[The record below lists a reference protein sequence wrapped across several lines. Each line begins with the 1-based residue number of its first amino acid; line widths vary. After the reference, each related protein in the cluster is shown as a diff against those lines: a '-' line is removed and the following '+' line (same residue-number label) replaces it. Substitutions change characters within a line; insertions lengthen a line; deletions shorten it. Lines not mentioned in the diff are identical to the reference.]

1 MRHGILSSLAVL
13 TLAGL
18 PVMAAAAA
26 APTDLVIRVISEGGK
41 FVGTSM
47 GGAEII
53 VRDVRSGEV
62 LARGR
67 TAGSTGDTVRIMAG
81 GPRGTP
87 LADDATAVFTAR
99 IDVAEPTLVEVEA
112 YGPLA
117 QPQAA
122 VRVTTQRWIVPGRAA
137 TPGDGWVLEL
147 PGLVV
152 DLVEPAASQRG
163 APGTSME
170 LAANVALM
178 CGCPIEP
185 GGIWDAA
192 RYDVR
197 ATIRRDG
204 EPAGEVRL
212 SYGGRTGHF
221 TGAFP
226 AEKAGVHVVTVTAVD
241 TKTGATGV
249 DATSIVIPR

>member
-1 MRHGILSSLAVL
+1 MRSGALVRLSALI
-13 TLAGL
+13 LAGL
-18 PVMAAAAA
+18 PVTAAAE
-26 APTDLVIRVISEGGK
+26 PTDLVIRVISEGGR

-53 VRDVRSGEV
+53 LRDVRSGEV
-62 LARGR
+62 LAHGR
-67 TAGSTGDTVRIMAG
+67 TAGSTGDTARIMTG

-87 LADDATAVFTAR
+87 LADEASAAFRTR
-99 IDVAEPTLVEVEA
+99 IDIDEPRLVEVVA

-122 VRVTTQRWIVPGRAA
+122 VRVTAQRWIVPGRPA
-137 TPGDGWVLEL
+137 TQGDGWVLEL

-152 DLVEPAASQRG
+152 DLVEPAAHQRG
-163 APGTSME
+163 GVGASVR

-197 ATIRRDG
+197 ATIRHDG
-204 EPAGEVRL
+204 RPAGEVRL
-212 SYGGRTGHF
+212 SYGGRTGYF

-226 AEKAGVHVVTVTAVD
+226 ADMAGAYAVTVTAID

-249 DATSIVIPR
+249 DASSILVP

>member
-1 MRHGILSSLAVL
+1 MKFSLIV
-13 TLAGL
+13 
-18 PVMAAAAA
+18 AAAIVAA
-26 APTDLVIRVISEGGK
+26 APVNAAAEPTDLTIRVISEGGK

-67 TAGSTGDTVRIMAG
+67 TAGSTGDTARIMAG
-81 GPRGTP
+81 GARGTAV
-87 LADDATAVFTAR
+87 ADEASAAFKAR
-99 IDVAEPTLVEVEA
+99 IDIAEPKLVEVEA

-122 VRVTTQRWIVPGRAA
+122 VRITAQRWIVPGRPA
-137 TPGDGWVLEL
+137 TLGDGWVLEL

-152 DLVEPAASQRG
+152 DLVEPAASQR
-163 APGTSME
+163 AAAGTSIR
-170 LAANVALM
+170 LAANIALM

-185 GGIWDAA
+185 GGLWDAA

-197 ATIRRDG
+197 AEVRRDG
-204 EPAGEVRL
+204 QRAGEVRL
-212 SYGGRTGHF
+212 SYGGRTGYF
-221 TGAFP
+221 TGAFS
-226 AEKAGVHVVTVTAVD
+226 AEKAGAHVVTVTAVD

-249 DATSIVIPR
+249 DATTIIIP

>member
-1 MRHGILSSLAVL
+1 MRYGVLACLSALA
-13 TLAGL
+13 LAGL
-18 PVMAAAAA
+18 PVAAAAE
-26 APTDLVIRVISEGGK
+26 PTDLVIRVISEGGK
-41 FVGTSM
+41 YVGTSM
-47 GGAEII
+47 GGAEIT

-67 TAGSTGDTVRIMAG
+67 TAGSTGDTARIMTG

-87 LADDATAVFTAR
+87 LADEASAAFRAR
-99 IDVAEPTLVEVEA
+99 IDIDEPRLVEVEA
-112 YGPLA
+112 FGPLA

-122 VRVTTQRWIVPGRAA
+122 VRVTAQRWIVPGRPV
-137 TPGDGWVLEL
+137 TGDGWVLEL

-152 DLVEPAASQRG
+152 DLVEPAAHQRG
-163 APGTSME
+163 ATGASVR

-204 EPAGEVRL
+204 QPAGEVRL
-212 SYGGRTGHF
+212 SYGGRTGYF
-221 TGAFP
+221 TGTFP
-226 AEKAGVHVVTVTAVD
+226 ADKAGAYVVTVTAID

-249 DATSIVIPR
+249 DATSILIP

>member
-1 MRHGILSSLAVL
+1 MRLAALARLSALV
-13 TLAGL
+13 LAGL
-18 PVMAAAAA
+18 PIAVAAE
-26 APTDLVIRVISEGGK
+26 PTDLVIRVISEGGK

-67 TAGSTGDTVRIMAG
+67 TTGSTGDTARIMAG
-81 GPRGTP
+81 GPRGTA
-87 LADDATAVFTAR
+87 LADESSAAFKAR
-99 IDVAEPTLVEVEA
+99 IDIDEPRLVQVEA

-137 TPGDGWVLEL
+137 TQGDGWVLEL

-152 DLVEPAASQRG
+152 DLVEPAAHQRAAAG
-163 APGTSME
+163 ASVR

-192 RYDVR
+192 RYDVW
-197 ATIRRDG
+197 ASVRRDG
-204 EPAGEVRL
+204 QPAGEIRL
-212 SYGGRTGHF
+212 SYGGRTGYFAGSF
-221 TGAFP
+221 TTENAGAY
-226 AEKAGVHVVTVTAVD
+226 VVTVTAID

-249 DATSIVIPR
+249 DATSIVIP

>member
-1 MRHGILSSLAVL
+1 MRSGALVRLPALI
-13 TLAGL
+13 LAGL
-18 PVMAAAAA
+18 PVAAAAE
-26 APTDLVIRVISEGGK
+26 PTDLVIRVISEGGK

-62 LARGR
+62 LVHGR
-67 TAGSTGDTVRIMAG
+67 TAGSTGDTARIMKG

-87 LADDATAVFTAR
+87 LADETAAAFRTT
-99 IDVAEPTLVEVEA
+99 IDIDEPRLVEVEA

-122 VRVTTQRWIVPGRAA
+122 VRVTSQRWVLPGRGA
-137 TPGDGWVLEL
+137 TQGDGWLLEL

-152 DLVEPAASQRG
+152 DLVAPAAHQRG
-163 APGTSME
+163 TAGAAIR

-197 ATIRRDG
+197 ASAKRDG
-204 EPAGEVRL
+204 QPAGEVSL
-212 SYGGRTGHF
+212 SYGGRTGYF
-221 TGAFP
+221 TGTLP
-226 AEKAGVHVVTVTAVD
+226 VDKAGAHVITVTAVD

-249 DATSIVIPR
+249 DASSILIP

>member
-1 MRHGILSSLAVL
+1 
-13 TLAGL
+13 
-18 PVMAAAAA
+18 MAAAAE
-26 APTDLVIRVISEGGK
+26 PTDLVIRVISEGGK
-41 FVGTSM
+41 YVGTSM

-67 TAGSTGDTVRIMAG
+67 TAGSTGDTARIMTG

-87 LADDATAVFTAR
+87 LADEASAAFRAR
-99 IDVAEPTLVEVEA
+99 IDIDEPRLVEVEA
-112 YGPLA
+112 FGPLA

-122 VRVTTQRWIVPGRAA
+122 VRVTAQRWIVPGRPV
-137 TPGDGWVLEL
+137 TGDGWVLEL

-152 DLVEPAASQRG
+152 DLVEPAAHQRG
-163 APGTSME
+163 AAGASVR

-204 EPAGEVRL
+204 QPADEVRL
-212 SYGGRTGHF
+212 SYGGRTGYF
-221 TGAFP
+221 AGTFP
-226 AEKAGVHVVTVTAVD
+226 ADKAGAYVVTVTAMD
-241 TKTGATGV
+241 SKTGATGV
-249 DATSIVIPR
+249 DATSILIP

>member
-1 MRHGILSSLAVL
+1 MRSGALVRLSALI
-13 TLAGL
+13 LAGL
-18 PVMAAAAA
+18 PVTAAAE
-26 APTDLVIRVISEGGK
+26 PTDLVIRVISEGGK

-53 VRDVRSGEV
+53 LRDVRSGEV

-67 TAGSTGDTVRIMAG
+67 TTGSTGDTDRIMAG

-87 LADDATAVFTAR
+87 LADEASAAFRTR
-99 IDVAEPTLVEVEA
+99 IDIDEPRLVEVEA

-122 VRVTTQRWIVPGRAA
+122 VRVTAQRWILPGRPA
-137 TPGDGWVLEL
+137 TQGDGWVLEL

-152 DLVEPAASQRG
+152 DLVEPAAHQRG
-163 APGTSME
+163 AAGTSIR

-197 ATIRRDG
+197 ATVRREG
-204 EPAGEVRL
+204 QPAGEVRL
-212 SYGGRTGHF
+212 SYGGRTGYF
-221 TGAFP
+221 TGAF
-226 AEKAGVHVVTVTAVD
+226 AVEKAGAHVVTVTAVD

-249 DATSIVIPR
+249 DATSILVP

>member
-1 MRHGILSSLAVL
+1 MRLASLARL
-13 TLAGL
+13 STLALAGL
-18 PVMAAAAA
+18 PIAAAAE
-26 APTDLVIRVISEGGK
+26 PTDLVIRVISEGGK

-62 LARGR
+62 LARGS
-67 TAGSTGDTVRIMAG
+67 TTGSTGDTARIMAG

-87 LADDATAVFTAR
+87 LADEASAAFRTR
-99 IDVAEPTLVEVEA
+99 IDIDEPRLVEVEA

-122 VRVTTQRWIVPGRAA
+122 VRVTAQRWILPGRSA
-137 TPGDGWVLEL
+137 TQGDGWVLEL

-152 DLVEPAASQRG
+152 DLVEPAAHQRG
-163 APGTSME
+163 PAGTSIR

-197 ATIRRDG
+197 ATLQRDG
-204 EPAGEVRL
+204 QPAGEVRL
-212 SYGGRTGHF
+212 SYGGSTGYF
-221 TGAFP
+221 TGTFP
-226 AEKAGVHVVTVTAVD
+226 AEKAGAHIITATAVD

-249 DATSIVIPR
+249 DATSIVIP

>member
-1 MRHGILSSLAVL
+1 
-13 TLAGL
+13 
-18 PVMAAAAA
+18 MAAAAE
-26 APTDLVIRVISEGGK
+26 PTDLVIRVISEGGK

-62 LARGR
+62 LVHGR
-67 TAGSTGDTVRIMAG
+67 TAGSTGDTARIMKG

-87 LADDATAVFTAR
+87 LADETAAAFRTT
-99 IDVAEPTLVEVEA
+99 IDIDEPRLVEVEA

-122 VRVTTQRWIVPGRAA
+122 VRVTSQRWVLPGRGA
-137 TPGDGWVLEL
+137 TQGDGWLLEL

-152 DLVEPAASQRG
+152 DLVEPAAHQRG
-163 APGTSME
+163 TAGAAIR

-197 ATIRRDG
+197 ASAKRDG
-204 EPAGEVRL
+204 QPAGEVSL
-212 SYGGRTGHF
+212 SYGGRTGYF
-221 TGAFP
+221 TGTLP
-226 AEKAGVHVVTVTAVD
+226 VDKAGAHVITVTAVD

-249 DATSIVIPR
+249 DASSILIP

>member
-1 MRHGILSSLAVL
+1 
-13 TLAGL
+13 
-18 PVMAAAAA
+18 
-26 APTDLVIRVISEGGK
+26 
-41 FVGTSM
+41 M

-62 LARGR
+62 LVHGR
-67 TAGSTGDTVRIMAG
+67 TAGSTGDTARIMKG

-87 LADDATAVFTAR
+87 LADETAAAFRTT
-99 IDVAEPTLVEVEA
+99 IDIDEPRLVEVEA

-122 VRVTTQRWIVPGRAA
+122 VRVTSQRWVLPGRGAMQ
-137 TPGDGWVLEL
+137 GDGWLLEL

-152 DLVEPAASQRG
+152 DLVEPAAHQRG
-163 APGTSME
+163 TAGAAIR

-197 ATIRRDG
+197 ASAKRDG
-204 EPAGEVRL
+204 QPAGEVSL
-212 SYGGRTGHF
+212 SYGGRTGYF
-221 TGAFP
+221 TGTLP
-226 AEKAGVHVVTVTAVD
+226 VDKAGAHVITVTAVD

-249 DATSIVIPR
+249 DASSILIP

>member
-1 MRHGILSSLAVL
+1 MRSGALVRLSALI
-13 TLAGL
+13 LAGL
-18 PVMAAAAA
+18 PVAAAAE
-26 APTDLVIRVISEGGK
+26 PTDLVIRVISEGGK

-62 LARGR
+62 LVHGR
-67 TAGSTGDTVRIMAG
+67 TAGSTGDTARIMKG

-87 LADDATAVFTAR
+87 LADETAAAFRTT
-99 IDVAEPTLVEVEA
+99 IDIDEPRLVEVEA

-122 VRVTTQRWIVPGRAA
+122 VRVTSQRWVLPGRGA
-137 TPGDGWVLEL
+137 TQGDGWLLEL

-152 DLVEPAASQRG
+152 DLVEPAAHQRG
-163 APGTSME
+163 TAGAAIR

-197 ATIRRDG
+197 ASAKRDG
-204 EPAGEVRL
+204 QPAGEVSL
-212 SYGGRTGHF
+212 SYGGRTGYF
-221 TGAFP
+221 TGTLP
-226 AEKAGVHVVTVTAVD
+226 VDKAGAHVITVTAVD
-241 TKTGATGV
+241 TTTGATGV
-249 DATSIVIPR
+249 DASSILIP

>member
-1 MRHGILSSLAVL
+1 MRSGALVRLPALI
-13 TLAGL
+13 LAGL
-18 PVMAAAAA
+18 PVAAAAE
-26 APTDLVIRVISEGGK
+26 PTDLVIRVISEGGK

-62 LARGR
+62 LVHGR
-67 TAGSTGDTVRIMAG
+67 TAGSTGDTARIMKG

-87 LADDATAVFTAR
+87 LADETAAAFRTT
-99 IDVAEPTLVEVEA
+99 IDIDEPRLVEVEA

-122 VRVTTQRWIVPGRAA
+122 VRVTSQRWVLPGRGA
-137 TPGDGWVLEL
+137 TQGDGWLLEL

-152 DLVEPAASQRG
+152 DLVEPAAHQRG
-163 APGTSME
+163 TAGAAIR

-197 ATIRRDG
+197 ASAKRDG
-204 EPAGEVRL
+204 QPAGEVSL
-212 SYGGRTGHF
+212 SYGGRTGYF
-221 TGAFP
+221 TGTLP
-226 AEKAGVHVVTVTAVD
+226 VDKAGAHVITVTAVD

-249 DATSIVIPR
+249 DASSILIP

>member
-1 MRHGILSSLAVL
+1 MRPGLLLA
-13 TLAGL
+13 LAFIAGA
-18 PVMAAAAA
+18 PAVASAE
-26 APTDLVIRVISEGGK
+26 PTDLTIRVISEGGK

-47 GGAEII
+47 GGVGII

-67 TAGSTGDTVRIMAG
+67 TAGSTGDTARIMAG

-87 LADDATAVFTAR
+87 LADDASASFKAR
-99 IDVAEPTLVEVEA
+99 IDIDEPRLVEVEA

-122 VRVTTQRWIVPGRAA
+122 VRVTAQRWILPGRPG
-137 TPGDGWVLEL
+137 TQGDGWVLEL

-152 DLVEPAASQRG
+152 DVVEPAASQRG
-163 APGTSME
+163 AAGTNIR
-170 LAANVALM
+170 LGANVALM

-197 ATIRRDG
+197 AAIQHDG
-204 EPAGEVRL
+204 RPAGEVRL
-212 SYGGRTGHF
+212 SYGGRTGYF
-221 TGAFP
+221 TGAFQ
-226 AEKAGVHVVTVTAVD
+226 AEESGAHVVTVTAID
-241 TKTGATGV
+241 TKTGATGI
-249 DATSIVIPR
+249 DATSIVIP

>member
-1 MRHGILSSLAVL
+1 MRPGALACLSALV
-13 TLAGL
+13 LAGL
-18 PVMAAAAA
+18 PPAAAAE
-26 APTDLVIRVISEGGK
+26 PTDLVIRVISEGGK

-53 VRDVRSGEV
+53 VSDVRSGEV

-67 TAGSTGDTVRIMAG
+67 TAGSTGDTARIMAG
-81 GPRGTP
+81 GPSGTP
-87 LADDATAVFTAR
+87 LADEAAAAFRTR
-99 IDVAEPTLVEVEA
+99 IDIDEPRLIEVEA

-122 VRVTTQRWIVPGRAA
+122 VRVTAQRWIIPGRAT

-152 DLVEPAASQRG
+152 DLVEPAAHQRG
-163 APGTSME
+163 ATGASVR

-204 EPAGEVRL
+204 QPAGEIRL
-212 SYGGRTGHF
+212 SYGGRTGYF

-226 AEKAGVHVVTVTAVD
+226 ADKAGAYAVTVTAVD
-241 TKTGATGV
+241 TKTGATGI
-249 DATSIVIPR
+249 DASSILVL

>member
-1 MRHGILSSLAVL
+1 MRSGALVRLSALI
-13 TLAGL
+13 LAGL
-18 PVMAAAAA
+18 PVAAAAE
-26 APTDLVIRVISEGGK
+26 PTDLVIRVISEGGK

-62 LARGR
+62 LVHGR
-67 TAGSTGDTVRIMAG
+67 TAGSTGDTARSMKG

-87 LADDATAVFTAR
+87 LADETAAAFRTT
-99 IDVAEPTLVEVEA
+99 IDIDEPRLVEVEA

-122 VRVTTQRWIVPGRAA
+122 VRVTSQRWVLPGRGA
-137 TPGDGWVLEL
+137 TQGDGWLLEL

-152 DLVEPAASQRG
+152 DLVEPAAHQRG
-163 APGTSME
+163 TAGAAIR

-197 ATIRRDG
+197 ASAKRDG
-204 EPAGEVRL
+204 QPAGEVSL
-212 SYGGRTGHF
+212 SYGGRTGYF
-221 TGAFP
+221 TGTLP
-226 AEKAGVHVVTVTAVD
+226 VDKAGAHVITVTAVD

-249 DATSIVIPR
+249 DASSILIP

>member
-1 MRHGILSSLAVL
+1 MRSCALACLSPLI
-13 TLAGL
+13 LAGAPL
-18 PVMAAAAA
+18 AAAAE
-26 APTDLVIRVISEGGK
+26 PTDLVIRVISEGGK

-67 TAGSTGDTVRIMAG
+67 TVGSTGDTARIMAG

-87 LADDATAVFTAR
+87 LADEASAAFRTR
-99 IDVAEPTLVEVEA
+99 IDIDEPRLVEIEA

-122 VRVTTQRWIVPGRAA
+122 VRVTAQRWIVPGRPV
-137 TPGDGWVLEL
+137 TQGDGWVLEL

-152 DLVEPAASQRG
+152 DLVEPAALQRG
-163 APGTSME
+163 GAGASVQ

-197 ATIRRDG
+197 ASIRRDG
-204 EPAGEVRL
+204 GPAGEVRL
-212 SYGGRTGHF
+212 SYGGRTGYF
-221 TGAFP
+221 TGMFLAG
-226 AEKAGVHVVTVTAVD
+226 KAGPYAVTVTAVD

-249 DATSIVIPR
+249 DASNIVVP

>member
-1 MRHGILSSLAVL
+1 MRSSALACLSMLVL
-13 TLAGL
+13 TGL
-18 PVMAAAAA
+18 PISATAE
-26 APTDLVIRVISEGGK
+26 PTDLVIRVISEGGK

-53 VRDVRSGEV
+53 VRDVRSGDV

-67 TAGSTGDTVRIMAG
+67 TAGSTGDTARIMAG

-87 LADDATAVFTAR
+87 LADEASAAFRTQ
-99 IDVAEPTLVEVEA
+99 IDIDEPRLVEIEA

-117 QPQAA
+117 HPQSA
-122 VRVTTQRWIVPGRAA
+122 VRVTAQRWIVPGRPV
-137 TPGDGWVLEL
+137 TQGDGWVLEL

-152 DLVEPAASQRG
+152 NLAEPAAPER
-163 APGTSME
+163 AATGTSVR

-197 ATIRRDG
+197 ASIRRDG
-204 EPAGEVRL
+204 QPAGEVSL
-212 SYGGRTGHF
+212 SYGGRTGYF
-221 TGAFP
+221 TGVFSA
-226 AEKAGVHVVTVTAVD
+226 AKAGSYIVTATAID

-249 DATSIVIPR
+249 DTSNILVR

>member
-1 MRHGILSSLAVL
+1 MRPGLLLA
-13 TLAGL
+13 LAFIAGA
-18 PVMAAAAA
+18 PAVASAE
-26 APTDLVIRVISEGGK
+26 PTDLTIRVISEGGK

-47 GGAEII
+47 GGVGII

-67 TAGSTGDTVRIMAG
+67 TAGSTGDTARIMAG

-87 LADDATAVFTAR
+87 LGDDASASFKAR
-99 IDVAEPTLVEVEA
+99 IDIDEPRLVEVEA

-122 VRVTTQRWIVPGRAA
+122 VRVTAQRWILPGRPG
-137 TPGDGWVLEL
+137 TQGDGWVLEL

-152 DLVEPAASQRG
+152 DLVEPAAHQRG
-163 APGTSME
+163 AAGASVR

-197 ATIRRDG
+197 ATIRHDG
-204 EPAGEVRL
+204 RPAGEVRL
-212 SYGGRTGHF
+212 SYGGRTGYF

-226 AEKAGVHVVTVTAVD
+226 ADMAGAYAVTVTAID

-249 DATSIVIPR
+249 DASSILGP

>member
-1 MRHGILSSLAVL
+1 MRSGALVRLPALI
-13 TLAGL
+13 LAGL
-18 PVMAAAAA
+18 PVAAAAE
-26 APTDLVIRVISEGGK
+26 PTDLVIRVISEGGK

-62 LARGR
+62 LVHGR
-67 TAGSTGDTVRIMAG
+67 TAGSTGDTARIMKG

-87 LADDATAVFTAR
+87 LADETAAAFRTT
-99 IDVAEPTLVEVEA
+99 IDIDEPRLVEVEA

-122 VRVTTQRWIVPGRAA
+122 VRVTSQRWVLPRRGA
-137 TPGDGWVLEL
+137 TQGDGWLLEL

-152 DLVEPAASQRG
+152 DLVEPAAHQRG
-163 APGTSME
+163 TAGAAIR

-197 ATIRRDG
+197 ASAKRDG
-204 EPAGEVRL
+204 QPAGEVSL
-212 SYGGRTGHF
+212 SYGGRTGYF
-221 TGAFP
+221 TGALP
-226 AEKAGVHVVTVTAVD
+226 VDKAGAHVITVTAVD

-249 DATSIVIPR
+249 DASSILIP

>member
-1 MRHGILSSLAVL
+1 MRSGVLARLSALV
-13 TLAGL
+13 LAGF
-18 PVMAAAAA
+18 PVAAAAE
-26 APTDLVIRVISEGGK
+26 PTDLVIRVISEGGK

-47 GGAEII
+47 GGVEIV
-53 VRDVRSGEV
+53 VRDVRSGEM

-67 TAGSTGDTVRIMAG
+67 TAGSTGDTARIMAG

-87 LADDATAVFTAR
+87 LADEASAAFRTR
-99 IDVAEPTLVEVEA
+99 IDIDEPTLVEVEA

-122 VRVTTQRWIVPGRAA
+122 VRVTAQRWIVPGRPA
-137 TPGDGWVLEL
+137 TH
-147 PGLVV
+147 
-152 DLVEPAASQRG
+152 QRG
-163 APGTSME
+163 TASASVR

-204 EPAGEVRL
+204 RPAGEVRL
-212 SYGGRTGHF
+212 SYGGRTGYF

-226 AEKAGVHVVTVTAVD
+226 ADKAGAYLITVSAID
-241 TKTGATGV
+241 TRTGATGV
-249 DATSIVIPR
+249 DASSIVIP

>member
-1 MRHGILSSLAVL
+1 MRSGALVRLPALI
-13 TLAGL
+13 LAGL
-18 PVMAAAAA
+18 PVAAAAE
-26 APTDLVIRVISEGGK
+26 PTDLVIRVISEGGK

-62 LARGR
+62 LVHGR
-67 TAGSTGDTVRIMAG
+67 TAGSTGDTARIMKG

-87 LADDATAVFTAR
+87 LADETAAAFRTT
-99 IDVAEPTLVEVEA
+99 IDIDEPRLVEVEA

-122 VRVTTQRWIVPGRAA
+122 VRVTSQRWVLPGRGA
-137 TPGDGWVLEL
+137 TQGDGWLLEL

-152 DLVEPAASQRG
+152 DLVEPAAHQLGTAG
-163 APGTSME
+163 AAIR

-197 ATIRRDG
+197 ASAKRDG
-204 EPAGEVRL
+204 QPAGEVSL
-212 SYGGRTGHF
+212 SYGGRTGYF
-221 TGAFP
+221 TGTLP
-226 AEKAGVHVVTVTAVD
+226 VDKAGAHVITVTAVD

-249 DATSIVIPR
+249 DASSILIP

>member
-1 MRHGILSSLAVL
+1 MRSGALVRLSALI
-13 TLAGL
+13 LAGL
-18 PVMAAAAA
+18 PVAAAAE
-26 APTDLVIRVISEGGK
+26 PTDLVIRVISEGGK

-62 LARGR
+62 LAHGR
-67 TAGSTGDTVRIMAG
+67 TAGSTGDTARIMKG

-87 LADDATAVFTAR
+87 LADETAAAFRTT
-99 IDVAEPTLVEVEA
+99 IDIDEPRLVEVEA

-122 VRVTTQRWIVPGRAA
+122 VRVTSQRWVLPGRGA
-137 TPGDGWVLEL
+137 TQGDGWLLEL

-152 DLVEPAASQRG
+152 DLVEPAAHQRG
-163 APGTSME
+163 TAGAAIR

-197 ATIRRDG
+197 ASAKRDG
-204 EPAGEVRL
+204 QPAGEVSL
-212 SYGGRTGHF
+212 SYGGRTGYF
-221 TGAFP
+221 TGTLP
-226 AEKAGVHVVTVTAVD
+226 VDKAGAHVITVTAVD

-249 DATSIVIPR
+249 DASSILIP